1 MVQLPRPRDSGDSVG
16 IRPGGDG
23 SVTVLDPAAIAG
35 SMVSDALRQE
45 DFVDAV
51 LSASR
56 SFLDMDVAFIGEFT
70 QGSRVFRYV
79 DNASGCAAVQV
90 GARDELEMSYCQRVV
105 DGRLPELI
113 HDAGSLPAAADLAAT
128 RALPVGAH
136 LSVPILL
143 SDGSVYGTFCSFAH
157 TPKDDLQ
164 LRDLAV
170 MRMLAALVAGH
181 LERQRGLRRQ
191 ADEDRVRVREVIA
204 DHAFRTVFQPIVD
217 LRDNLV
223 IGYEALTRFAL
234 GTPTDWFEMAA
245 RAGSA
250 VALEMATLVAAV
262 DEVASLPGTAYLAVN
277 VSPDALCSPE
287 FEALVELLPLS
298 RLVLELTE
306 QTSVD
311 RPDLPER
318 VDALRRRG
326 ARIAVDDAGA
336 GYSGLQRILSVA
348 PDIVKLDRDLISGID
363 RDAARQ
369 SLARAMRWFTD
380 RGGKV
385 LVAEGIE
392 TAAERATLVRLGIRY
407 GQGYLLGRPGALP
420 DRASALVQGE
430 RPA

>member
-1 MVQLPRPRDSGDSVG
+1 MVQLPRPRDSGDDPG
-16 IRPGGDG
+16 ARPAGDG
-23 SVTVLDPAAIAG
+23 SIATLDAATIAG
-35 SMVSDALRQE
+35 SMVSEALRQE

-51 LSASR
+51 LSATR
-56 SFLDMDVAFIGEFT
+56 SFLDMDVAFIGEFS
-70 QGSRVFRYV
+70 QGSRIFRYV

-90 GARDELEMSYCQRVV
+90 GAGDELELSYCQRVV

-113 HDAGSLPAAADLAAT
+113 NDAAALPAAADLVAT

-143 SDGSVYGTFCSFAH
+143 SDGTVYGTFCSFAH
-157 TPKDDLQ
+157 TPKDDLHV
-164 LRDLAV
+164 RDLAV

-181 LERQRGLRRQ
+181 LERQRDLRRQ
-191 ADEDRVRVREVIA
+191 TEEDRTRVRQVIA
-204 DHAFRTVFQPIVD
+204 EHAFRTVFQPIVD
-217 LRDNLV
+217 LRDNRV

-245 RAGSA
+245 RTGSA
-250 VALEMATLVAAV
+250 VALEMATLIAAV
-262 DEVASLPGTAYLAVN
+262 DEVASLPVGAYLAVN

-287 FEALVELLPLS
+287 FQDLVDILPLG

-311 RPDLPER
+311 RPDLLLR

-326 ARIAVDDAGA
+326 ARFAVDDAGA

-369 SLARAMRWFTD
+369 SLARAMCWFTE

-392 TAAERATLVRLGIRY
+392 TAAERAALVRLGIRY

-420 DRASALVQGE
+420 EHDAVPMAEE